1 MTVEEIRTSTKA
13 NKALYNAIMNNTK
26 EIGHKVYAAI
36 PVELLYADPEYQRIE
51 TRNERKIY
59 GLAKEWDDAKMDALR
74 VVPHPEEYRFAVVD
88 GYGRMC
94 ASQMTETPKTSLEC
108 EIIQGAPSDPEER
121 LKFEARLYCEQQDE
135 TERLS
140 PIQKHKANVL
150 LRNSTAM
157 ILELVCNEYHVSI
170 VSGKG
175 WRNERTLGS
184 YGDAF
189 NIVRVHGEEC
199 LRYIFDVIKASGFDL
214 EPNGYC
220 RPVMVSLRNV
230 YTAYGKDSKKAIS
243 EFLRQSSPRDFKANA
258 IAKYPKREANIACTL
273 FLQDYLVS
281 MGYGQEYTIK
291 DGRLTRFPA

>member
-74 VVPHPEEYRFAVVD
+74 VVPHPEQYRFAVVD

-94 ASQMTETPKTSLEC
+94 ASKMTETPKTSLEC

>member
-230 YTAYGKDSKKAIS
+230 YTAYGTDSKKAIS

>member
-13 NKALYNAIMNNTK
+13 NKVLYNAIMSNTK
-26 EIGHKVYAAI
+26 EIGSKVYASI

-74 VVPHPEEYRFAVVD
+74 VVPHPEENRFAVVD

>member
-1 MTVEEIRTSTKA
+1 MTSRELKSNNVADKM
-13 NKALYNAIMNNTK
+13 LYEAIMNNTK
-26 EIGHKVYAAI
+26 EIGNKTYAFI
-36 PVELLYADPEYQRIE
+36 PVSLLYADPEYQRIE

-150 LRNSTAM
+150 LRNTTAM
-157 ILELVCNEYHVSI
+157 ILELVCSEYQVAI
-170 VSGKG
+170 MSGKG
-175 WRNERTLGS
+175 YRNPRTLGS
-184 YGDAF
+184 YTDAYS
-189 NIVRVHGEEC
+189 IVRVHGEDC
-199 LRYIFDVIKASGFDL
+199 LRYIFEVIRDAGFDL

-220 RPVMVSLRNV
+220 RPVMVSLRNI
-230 YTAYGKDSKKAIS
+230 YTAYGKDSKKTIS
-243 EFLRQSSPRDFKANA
+243 EFLRKSSPKDFKANA

-281 MGYGQEYTIK
+281 IGYGQEYVIK
-291 DGRLTRFPA
+291 EGKLTRFTA

>member
-13 NKALYNAIMNNTK
+13 NKVLYNAIMSNTK
-26 EIGHKVYAAI
+26 EIGSKVYASI